1 MEKNNIVKALQTG
14 TQLRSNAYTY
24 SIERVLGTGS
34 YGITYLATTHLKVK
48 GPMGEIDTEMKVA
61 IKEFYMSD
69 FNTRDDNGLVGGI
82 ETGTLVEKYARK
94 FRSEAVNLSTMQHPN
109 IVKVLD
115 CFDANNTFYY
125 VMEYVDGENL
135 NSYSRTM
142 NGVPETE
149 AVDYIMCIASAL
161 DYMHSK
167 RMLHRDL
174 KPSNVMRRKRDGQL
188 FVIDFGLSKQYEETD
203 SPASNTTAGLGTP
216 GYAPLEQLNAMDE
229 GEFAPTLDIYALGAT
244 FYKILTG
251 LTPPDATSVMNNG
264 LPTAELERRG
274 VSRHTIDVIK
284 AAMHFKRI
292 ERLQTVGQFV
302 DMLKSK
308 PAATQQI
315 VGAGQEEPTMVFR
328 PNIKMPEEGRKAN
341 EIPVQD
347 NDEYSA
353 TIVTRRKN
361 VPDVEP
367 KEVPAADT
375 QVEVAEE
382 QPVADM
388 KQEVEKPKRRKLNV
402 KIVKPKNTPE
412 PEESPKEEE
421 PVVVVPPPV
430 PMPEPEPTPVPVA
443 EPEPTPAPEPTP
455 VPPPVPMPEPEPTP
469 VPPVPEPEPEP
480 IPAPEPEPTRIP
492 IPVPEPEP
500 THKPVPEPESQKPR
514 SVETPKVDVA
524 KSTQDKDKGKDNKV
538 FLIAAIIA
546 SILIVTGGAL
556 FFLFGDEGGKKTGGD
571 GDDDTEVV
579 ATAEMLADMKQRD
592 YNIQKATRIIG
603 SNDGLTL
610 DDMRSLEYLDALTLL
625 SEAKAIDEKYIG
637 NSIWEAESYE
647 KFNIPKLKEILTEYY
662 TQQIDILEPMKDDEF
677 YMEDYNSYIENRRKV
692 EEIRE

>member
-14 TQLRSNAYTY
+14 TQLRSDAYTY
-24 SIERVLGTGS
+24 SIERVLGSGS

-48 GPMGEIDTEMKVA
+48 GPMGELDTEMKVA

-82 ETGTLVEKYARK
+82 KAGTLVEKYARK

-149 AVDYIMCIASAL
+149 AVEYILCIASAL

-203 SPASNTTAGLGTP
+203 SPGSNTTAGLGTP
-216 GYAPLEQLNAMDE
+216 GYAPLEQLNALDE

-244 FYKILTG
+244 FYRILTG
-251 LTPPDATSVMNNG
+251 LTPPDTTIVMNNG

-274 VSRHTIDVIK
+274 VSQHTIDVIK

-292 ERLQTVGQFV
+292 ERLQTVKQFV

-308 PAATQQI
+308 PATAQQI
-315 VGAGQEEPTMVFR
+315 VFAEQEEATLVFR
-328 PNIKMPEEGRKAN
+328 PNIKLPEESRAVN

-347 NDEYSA
+347 NDEYTA
-353 TIVTRRKN
+353 TIVTRRNN
-361 VPDVEP
+361 VPEVES
-367 KEVPAADT
+367 KEVPA
-375 QVEVAEE
+375 
-382 QPVADM
+382 PV
-388 KQEVEKPKRRKLNV
+388 
-402 KIVKPKNTPE
+402 PE
-412 PEESPKEEE
+412 PEL
-421 PVVVVPPPV
+421 
-430 PMPEPEPTPVPVA
+430 PTSVSVA
-443 EPEPTPAPEPTP
+443 EPEPTPAPEP
-455 VPPPVPMPEPEPTP
+455 EPTRRP
-469 VPPVPEPEPEP
+469 VFVPEPEL
-480 IPAPEPEPTRIP
+480 
-492 IPVPEPEP
+492 
-500 THKPVPEPESQKPR
+500 THKPASEPESQKPR
-514 SVETPKVDVA
+514 PVETLKVNA
-524 KSTQDKDKGKDNKV
+524 GKTTKGKGKDNKV
-538 FLIAAIIA
+538 FLIVAIIA
-546 SILIVTGGAL
+546 SILIVICGAL
-556 FFLFGDEGGKKTGGD
+556 FFLFGNEGGVKTNNGGD
-571 GDDDTEVV
+571 ETEKV

-592 YNIQKATRIIG
+592 SNIQNATRVIG
-603 SNDGLTL
+603 GNDGLAL
-610 DDMRSLEYLDALTLL
+610 DDMRSQEYLDALTLL
-625 SEAKAIDEKYIG
+625 SEAKAIDEKYEG
-637 NSIWEAESYE
+637 YEVWEAESYD

-662 TQQIDILEPMKDDEF
+662 TQQIEVLEPMKDDEF
-677 YMEDYNSYIENRRKV
+677 YMEDYNNYIENRRKV
-692 EEIRE
+692 ENIKE

>member
-48 GPMGEIDTEMKVA
+48 GTMGEIDTEMKVA

-274 VSRHTIDVIK
+274 
-284 AAMHFKRI
+284 
-292 ERLQTVGQFV
+292 
-302 DMLKSK
+302 SK
-308 PAATQQI
+308 L
-315 VGAGQEEPTMVFR
+315 
-328 PNIKMPEEGRKAN
+328 
-341 EIPVQD
+341 EI
-347 NDEYSA
+347 
-353 TIVTRRKN
+353 
-361 VPDVEP
+361 
-367 KEVPAADT
+367 
-375 QVEVAEE
+375 
-382 QPVADM
+382 VAD
-388 KQEVEKPKRRKLNV
+388 EWCN
-402 KIVKPKNTPE
+402 
-412 PEESPKEEE
+412 
-421 PVVVVPPPV
+421 
-430 PMPEPEPTPVPVA
+430 
-443 EPEPTPAPEPTP
+443 
-455 VPPPVPMPEPEPTP
+455 
-469 VPPVPEPEPEP
+469 
-480 IPAPEPEPTRIP
+480 
-492 IPVPEPEP
+492 
-500 THKPVPEPESQKPR
+500 
-514 SVETPKVDVA
+514 
-524 KSTQDKDKGKDNKV
+524 
-538 FLIAAIIA
+538 
-546 SILIVTGGAL
+546 
-556 FFLFGDEGGKKTGGD
+556 
-571 GDDDTEVV
+571 
-579 ATAEMLADMKQRD
+579 
-592 YNIQKATRIIG
+592 
-603 SNDGLTL
+603 TL
-610 DDMRSLEYLDALTLL
+610 DAIKYFKIFSTKKLLIKPYYSLIGVFVKKNLD
-625 SEAKAIDEKYIG
+625 
-637 NSIWEAESYE
+637 
-647 KFNIPKLKEILTEYY
+647 FLKV
-662 TQQIDILEPMKDDEF
+662 P
-677 YMEDYNSYIENRRKV
+677 
-692 EEIRE
+692 

>member
-14 TQLRSNAYTY
+14 TQLRSDAYTY

-48 GPMGEIDTEMKVA
+48 GPMGELDTEMKVA

-69 FNTRDDNGLVGGI
+69 LNTRDDNGLVGGI
-82 ETGTLVEKYARK
+82 KAGTLVEKYARK

-142 NGVPETE
+142 DGVPETE
-149 AVDYIMCIASAL
+149 AVEYIQSIANAL

-203 SPASNTTAGLGTP
+203 SPGSNTTAGLGTP
-216 GYAPLEQLNAMDE
+216 GYAPLEQLNALDE

-244 FYKILTG
+244 FYRILTG
-251 LTPPDATSVMNNG
+251 ITPPDTTIVMNNG

-274 VSRHTIDVIK
+274 VSQHTIDVIK

-292 ERLQTVGQFV
+292 ERLQTVKQFV

-308 PAATQQI
+308 PATAQQI
-315 VGAGQEEPTMVFR
+315 VFAEQEEATLVFR
-328 PNIKMPEEGRKAN
+328 PNIKLPEESRAVN

-347 NDEYSA
+347 NDEYTA
-353 TIVTRRKN
+353 TIVTRRNN
-361 VPDVEP
+361 VPEVES
-367 KEVPAADT
+367 KEVPA
-375 QVEVAEE
+375 
-382 QPVADM
+382 PV
-388 KQEVEKPKRRKLNV
+388 
-402 KIVKPKNTPE
+402 PE
-412 PEESPKEEE
+412 PEL
-421 PVVVVPPPV
+421 
-430 PMPEPEPTPVPVA
+430 PTSVSVA
-443 EPEPTPAPEPTP
+443 EPEPTPAPEP
-455 VPPPVPMPEPEPTP
+455 
-469 VPPVPEPEPEP
+469 
-480 IPAPEPEPTRIP
+480 
-492 IPVPEPEP
+492 
-500 THKPVPEPESQKPR
+500 ESQKPR
-514 SVETPKVDVA
+514 PVETLKVNA
-524 KSTQDKDKGKDNKV
+524 GKTTKGKGKDNKV
-538 FLIAAIIA
+538 FLIVAIIA
-546 SILIVTGGAL
+546 SILIVICGAL
-556 FFLFGDEGGKKTGGD
+556 FFLFGNEGGVKTNNGGD
-571 GDDDTEVV
+571 ETEKV

-592 YNIQKATRIIG
+592 SNIQNATRVIG
-603 SNDGLTL
+603 GNDGLAL
-610 DDMRSLEYLDALTLL
+610 DDMRSQEYLDALTLL
-625 SEAKAIDEKYIG
+625 SEAKAIDEKYEG
-637 NSIWEAESYE
+637 YEVWEAESYD

-662 TQQIDILEPMKDDEF
+662 TRQIEVLEPMKDDEF
-677 YMEDYNSYIENRRKV
+677 YMEDYNNYIENRRKV
-692 EEIRE
+692 ENIKE

>member
-353 TIVTRRKN
+353 TIVTRRNN

-430 PMPEPEPTPVPVA
+430 PEPTPVPVV
-443 EPEPTPAPEPTP
+443 EPEPT
-455 VPPPVPMPEPEPTP
+455 
-469 VPPVPEPEPEP
+469 
-480 IPAPEPEPTRIP
+480 PAPEPEPTRIP

-500 THKPVPEPESQKPR
+500 THKPVPEPEPLKPR

-571 GDDDTEVV
+571 RDDDTEVV

-625 SEAKAIDEKYIG
+625 SEAKAIDDKYIG

>member
-274 VSRHTIDVIK
+274 VSWHTIDVIK

-353 TIVTRRKN
+353 TIVTRRNN
-361 VPDVEP
+361 VPEVES
-367 KEVPAADT
+367 KEVPA
-375 QVEVAEE
+375 
-382 QPVADM
+382 PV
-388 KQEVEKPKRRKLNV
+388 
-402 KIVKPKNTPE
+402 PE
-412 PEESPKEEE
+412 PEL
-421 PVVVVPPPV
+421 
-430 PMPEPEPTPVPVA
+430 PTSVSVA
-443 EPEPTPAPEPTP
+443 EPEPTPAPEP
-455 VPPPVPMPEPEPTP
+455 
-469 VPPVPEPEPEP
+469 
-480 IPAPEPEPTRIP
+480 
-492 IPVPEPEP
+492 
-500 THKPVPEPESQKPR
+500 ESQKPR
-514 SVETPKVDVA
+514 PVETLKVNA
-524 KSTQDKDKGKDNKV
+524 GKTTKGKGKDNKV
-538 FLIAAIIA
+538 FLIVAIIA
-546 SILIVTGGAL
+546 SILIVICGAL
-556 FFLFGDEGGKKTGGD
+556 FFLFGNEGGVKTNNGGD
-571 GDDDTEVV
+571 ETEKV

-592 YNIQKATRIIG
+592 SNIQNATRVIG
-603 SNDGLTL
+603 GNDGLAL
-610 DDMRSLEYLDALTLL
+610 DDMRSQEYLDALTLL
-625 SEAKAIDEKYIG
+625 SEAKAIDEKYEG
-637 NSIWEAESYE
+637 YEVWEAESYD

-662 TQQIDILEPMKDDEF
+662 TRQIEVLEPMKDDEF
-677 YMEDYNSYIENRRKV
+677 YMEDYNNYIENRRKV
-692 EEIRE
+692 ENIKE

>member
-14 TQLRSNAYTY
+14 TQLRSDAYTY

-48 GPMGEIDTEMKVA
+48 GPMGELDTEMKVA

-142 NGVPETE
+142 DGVPETE
-149 AVDYIMCIASAL
+149 AVEYILCIASAL

-203 SPASNTTAGLGTP
+203 SPGSNTTAGLGTP
-216 GYAPLEQLNAMDE
+216 GYAPLEQLNALDE

-244 FYKILTG
+244 FYRILTG
-251 LTPPDATSVMNNG
+251 ITPPDTTIVMNNG

-274 VSRHTIDVIK
+274 VSQHTIDVIK

-292 ERLQTVGQFV
+292 ERLQTVKQFV

-308 PAATQQI
+308 SAAAQQI
-315 VGAGQEEPTMVFR
+315 VFAEQEEATLVFR
-328 PNIKMPEEGRKAN
+328 PNIKLPEEIRAVN

-347 NDEYSA
+347 NDEYTA
-353 TIVTRRKN
+353 TIVTRRNN

-430 PMPEPEPTPVPVA
+430 P
-443 EPEPTPAPEPTP
+443 
-455 VPPPVPMPEPEPTP
+455 EPTP

-500 THKPVPEPESQKPR
+500 THKPVPEPEPQKPR
-514 SVETPKVDVA
+514 SVETPKVNVA

-592 YNIQKATRIIG
+592 SNIQNATRVIG
-603 SNDGLTL
+603 GNDGLAL
-610 DDMRSLEYLDALTLL
+610 DDMRSQEYLDALTLL
-625 SEAKAIDEKYIG
+625 SEAKAIDEKYEG
-637 NSIWEAESYE
+637 YEVWEAESYD

-662 TQQIDILEPMKDDEF
+662 TRQIEVLEPMKDDEF
-677 YMEDYNSYIENRRKV
+677 YMEDYNNYIENRRKV
-692 EEIRE
+692 ENIKE